1 MILETRGS
9 AQANSTSAPL
19 IEFVTMQLMPL
30 ADGLISVSMK
40 QTIFDE
46 QELELIDQEIVDG
59 RVASLDQLFAL
70 VRSHVRIAEAPAAT
84 IGNGVNA

>member
-1 MILETRGS
+1 MILETRSG
-9 AQANSTSAPL
+9 AQANSTPAPP

-46 QELELIDQEIVDG
+46 QELVLIDQEIVDG

-70 VRSHVRIAEAPAAT
+70 VRSHVQIAEAPAAT
-84 IGNGVNA
+84 PGDGVNA

>member
-1 MILETRGS
+1 MILETRGG
-9 AQANSTSAPL
+9 AEPNTAAHP

-40 QTIFDE
+40 QTFFDE
-46 QELELIDQEIVDG
+46 QELELIDQEIVDE

-70 VRSHVRIAEAPAAT
+70 VRTHVRIAAGPQDAPGDGHDA
-84 IGNGVNA
+84 

>member
-1 MILETRGS
+1 MILEIQNGS
-9 AQANSTSAPL
+9 QTSTPALP

-46 QELELIDQEIVDG
+46 TELELIDQEIVDE
-59 RVASLDQLFAL
+59 RIASLDQLLAL
-70 VRSHVRIAEAPAAT
+70 VRTHVRIAAGQQTGSAAD
-84 IGNGVNA
+84 AKS